1 MPLAKLPRSARLP
14 VRSYATTSGSRPPL
28 SGLSATAKAKAEKI
42 SQEWKGTSATG
53 ENTKNFVGGEFV
65 ESKAD
70 KWIDVVD
77 PVCPQR
83 VPPARFCL
91 HCARQ
96 RKRF

>member
-14 VRSYATTSGSRPPL
+14 VRSYATTGSRAL
-28 SGLSATAKAKAEKI
+28 GTLSAAAKAKAEQI

-53 ENTKNFVGGEFV
+53 GNTKNFVGGEFV

-77 PVCPQR
+77 PVSSASVM
-83 VPPARFCL
+83 VPR
-91 HCARQ
+91 HS
-96 RKRF
+96 